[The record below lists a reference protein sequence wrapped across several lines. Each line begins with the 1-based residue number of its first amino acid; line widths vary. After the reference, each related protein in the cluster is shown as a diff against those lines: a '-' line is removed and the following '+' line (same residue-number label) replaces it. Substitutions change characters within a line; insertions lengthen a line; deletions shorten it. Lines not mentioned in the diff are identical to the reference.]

1 MAKQILFGRDL
12 KKKLLQGVDTLADTV
27 KVSLGPKGRNVIL
40 DKGYGS
46 PAIVDDGV
54 SIAKEIELKDPFE
67 NMGAKLVYEVA
78 SNTNEMAGDG
88 TTTSTVLAQ
97 AIIHQGFKAL
107 EKGANPV
114 LVKQGVDRAG
124 KAVAEA
130 LLKKSRPL
138 KTRADIENVATI
150 SAGSA
155 DIGKIIAEAM
165 EKVSK
170 NGVINVDESK
180 GFDTELQVVEGL
192 QYDKGFLSPYFVT
205 NRETMTVELEDPLVL
220 VTDQKIATIQDILPV
235 LEQVVKMGKPLLII
249 AEDVETEVTNT
260 LIVNKLRG
268 TFNVVVTKAPGFGDS
283 QKDQLQDIAILTGA
297 KFITKD
303 LALKLSDTS
312 VDDLGT
318 ITRAIIK
325 KDTTTLVGGSSKN
338 PYLEDRMKE
347 IEGLIAKSTSEYDKK
362 NLQERLAKLSGGVA
376 VIKVGATT
384 ETELKEKKLHIEDA
398 LNATKAAVLEGIVPG
413 GGAALMEVYNELK
426 DTLKDENTDVQRGI
440 QAVLDALSAP
450 LLNIAENAGFNGV
463 DIIEK
468 QKTQKPEFGFDAKL
482 GRWVNLIQEGIID
495 PTKVTR
501 SAILNATSIS
511 ALLVTSEAAV
521 TDIKEEK
528 ASPAPMM
535 PNPGDMY

>member
-1 MAKQILFGRDL
+1 MAKQILFGRDFKAKIL
-12 KKKLLQGVDTLADTV
+12 KGVDTLADVV
-27 KVSLGPKGRNVIL
+27 KVSLGPKGRNVVL

-46 PAIVDDGV
+46 PSIVDDGV

-97 AIIHQGFKAL
+97 AMIHQGFKAL

-114 LVKQGVDRAG
+114 LVKQGIEKAGREVADR
-124 KAVAEA
+124 

-138 KTRADIENVATI
+138 KTKADIENVATI

-155 DIGKIIAEAM
+155 EIGKIIADAM

-205 NRETMTVELEDPLVL
+205 NRETMTIELEDPLVL
-220 VTDQKIATIQDILPV
+220 VTDQKIATVQDILPV
-235 LEQVVKMGKPLLII
+235 LEQVVKAGKPLLII
-249 AEDVETEVTNT
+249 ADDVENEVTNT

-268 TFNVVVTKAPGFGDS
+268 TFNVVVTKAPGFGDA
-283 QKDQLQDIAILTGA
+283 QKDQLQDIAILTQS
-297 KFITKD
+297 KFVTKD
-303 LALKLSDTS
+303 LALKLSEVS
-312 VDDLGT
+312 IDDLGT
-318 ITRAIIK
+318 IGRAIIK
-325 KDTTTLVGGSSKN
+325 KDTTTLVGGSKKN
-338 PYLEDRMKE
+338 PDITNRIKELEVQIK
-347 IEGLIAKSTSEYDKK
+347 KSTSEYDKK
-362 NLQERLAKLSGGVA
+362 NLQERLAKLAGGIA

-398 LNATKAAVLEGIVPG
+398 LNATKAAVLEGIVAG
-413 GGAALMEVYNELK
+413 GGATLMEIYNELK
-426 DTLKDENTDVQRGI
+426 DTFKDENVDVQRGI
-440 QAVLDALSAP
+440 QAVLDSLSAP
-450 LLNIAENAGFNGV
+450 LFYIAENAGFNGADIV
-463 DIIEK
+463 DN
-468 QKTQKPEFGFDAKL
+468 QKKQKPEFGFDAKR
-482 GRWVNLIQEGIID
+482 GVWVNLIKEGIID

-501 SAILNATSIS
+501 SAVLNATSIS
-511 ALLVTSEAAV
+511 ALLVTSEAGV
-521 TDIKEEK
+521 TEIKEDK
-528 ASPAPMM
+528 PSAPAI

>member
-1 MAKQILFGRDL
+1 MAKQILFGRDFKL
-12 KKKLLQGVDTLADTV
+12 KVLKGVDTLADVV
-27 KVSLGPKGRNVIL
+27 KVSLGPKGRNVVL

-46 PAIVDDGV
+46 PSIVDDGV

-97 AIIHQGFKAL
+97 AMIHQGFKAL

-114 LVKQGVDRAG
+114 LVKQGIEKAG
-124 KAVAEA
+124 KEVAER

-138 KTRADIENVATI
+138 KNRADIENVATI

-155 DIGKIIAEAM
+155 EIGKIIADAM
-165 EKVSK
+165 QKVSQ

-180 GFDTELQVVEGL
+180 GFDTELSVVEGM
-192 QYDKGFLSPYFVT
+192 QYDKGYLSPYFVT

-220 VTDQKIATIQDILPV
+220 VTDQKVATVQDILPV
-235 LEQVVKMGKPLLII
+235 LEQVVKAGKPLLII
-249 AEDVETEVTNT
+249 ADDVENEVTNT

-283 QKDQLQDIAILTGA
+283 QKDQLQDIAILTEG
-297 KFITKD
+297 KFVTKD
-303 LALKLSDTS
+303 LAMKLSEVS
-312 VDDLGT
+312 IDDLGT
-318 ITRAIIK
+318 IGRAIIK
-325 KDTTTLVGGSSKN
+325 KDTTTLVGGSHKN
-338 PYLEDRMKE
+338 PAIANRIKELES
-347 IEGLIAKSTSEYDKK
+347 LIKKSTSEYDKK

-398 LNATKAAVLEGIVPG
+398 LNATKAAVLEGIVAG
-413 GGAALMEVYNELK
+413 GGATLMEIYNELK
-426 DTLKDENTDVQRGI
+426 DTFKDENVDVQRGI
-440 QAVLDALSAP
+440 QAVLDSLSAP
-450 LLNIAENAGFNGV
+450 LFQIAENAGFNGG
-463 DIIEK
+463 DIVEN
-468 QKTQKPEFGFDAKL
+468 QKKQKPEFGFDAKK
-482 GRWVNLIQEGIID
+482 GQWVNLIKEGIID

-501 SAILNATSIS
+501 SAVLNATSIS
-511 ALLVTSEAAV
+511 ALLVTSEAGV
-521 TDIKEEK
+521 TEIKEDK
-528 ASPAPMM
+528 PAAPAM

>member
-1 MAKQILFGRDL
+1 MAKQILFGRDFKQKVL
-12 KKKLLQGVDTLADTV
+12 KGVDTLADTV
-27 KVSLGPKGRNVIL
+27 KVSLGPKGRNVVL

-46 PAIVDDGV
+46 PSIVDDGV

-97 AIIHQGFKAL
+97 AMIHQGFKAL

-114 LVKQGVDRAG
+114 LVKQGIERAG
-124 KAVAEA
+124 KEVADR

-138 KTRADIENVATI
+138 KNRADIENVATI
-150 SAGSA
+150 SAGSQE
-155 DIGKIIAEAM
+155 IGKIIADAM
-165 EKVSK
+165 EKVSQ

-192 QYDKGFLSPYFVT
+192 QYDKGYLSPYFVS

-220 VTDQKIATIQDILPV
+220 VTDQKVATVQDILPV
-235 LEQVVKMGKPLLII
+235 LEQVVKAGKPLLII
-249 AEDVETEVTNT
+249 ADDVENEVTNT

-283 QKDQLQDIAILTGA
+283 QKEQLQDIAILTEG

-303 LALKLSDTS
+303 LAMKLSEVTI
-312 VDDLGT
+312 DDLGT

-325 KDTTTLVGGSSKN
+325 KDTTTLVGGSQKN
-338 PYLEDRMKE
+338 PAITNRIKELENQIK
-347 IEGLIAKSTSEYDKK
+347 KTTSEYDKK

-398 LNATKAAVLEGIVPG
+398 LNATKAAVLEGIVAG
-413 GGAALMEVYNELK
+413 GGATLMEIYNELK
-426 DTLKDENTDVQRGI
+426 DTLKDENVDVQRGI
-440 QAVLDALSAP
+440 QAVLDSLTAP
-450 LLNIAENAGFNGV
+450 LFHIAENAGFNGA
-463 DIIEK
+463 DIIEN
-468 QKTQKPEFGFDAKL
+468 QKKQKPEFGFDAK
-482 GRWVNLIQEGIID
+482 GGQWVNLIKEGIID

-501 SAILNATSIS
+501 SAVLNATSIS
-511 ALLVTSEAAV
+511 ALLVTS
-521 TDIKEEK
+521 
-528 ASPAPMM
+528 
-535 PNPGDMY
+535 

>member
-1 MAKQILFGRDL
+1 MAKQILFGRDFKAKIL
-12 KKKLLQGVDTLADTV
+12 KGVDTLADVV

-46 PAIVDDGV
+46 PSIVDDGV

-97 AIIHQGFKAL
+97 AMIHQGFKAL

-114 LVKQGVDRAG
+114 LVKQGIEKAG
-124 KAVAEA
+124 KEVAER

-138 KTRADIENVATI
+138 KSKADIENVATI

-155 DIGKIIAEAM
+155 EIGKIIADAM
-165 EKVSK
+165 EKVSQ

-205 NRETMTVELEDPLVL
+205 NRETMSIELEDPLVL
-220 VTDQKIATIQDILPV
+220 VTDQKIATVQDILPV
-235 LEQVVKMGKPLLII
+235 LEQVVKAGKPLLII
-249 AEDVETEVTNT
+249 ADDVENEVTNT
-260 LIVNKLRG
+260 LIVNKMRG
-268 TFNVVVTKAPGFGDS
+268 TFNVVVTKAPGFGDA
-283 QKDQLQDIAILTGA
+283 QKDQLQDIAILTES
-297 KFITKD
+297 KFVTKD
-303 LALKLSDTS
+303 LALKLSEVS
-312 VDDLGT
+312 IDDLGT
-318 ITRAIIK
+318 IGRAIIK
-325 KDTTTLVGGSSKN
+325 KDTTTLVGGSHKN
-338 PYLEDRMKE
+338 PAITNRVKELEIQIK
-347 IEGLIAKSTSEYDKK
+347 KSTSEYDKK
-362 NLQERLAKLSGGVA
+362 NLQERLAKLAGGIA

-398 LNATKAAVLEGIVPG
+398 LNATKAAVLEGIVAG
-413 GGAALMEVYNELK
+413 GGATLMEIYNELK
-426 DTLKDENTDVQRGI
+426 DTFKDDNVDVQRGI
-440 QAVLDALSAP
+440 QAVLDSLSAP
-450 LLNIAENAGFNGV
+450 LFYIAENAGFNGADIV
-463 DIIEK
+463 DN
-468 QKTQKPEFGFDAKL
+468 QKKQKPEFGFDAKR
-482 GRWVNLIQEGIID
+482 GVWVNLIKEGIID

-501 SAILNATSIS
+501 SAVLNATSIS
-511 ALLVTSEAAV
+511 ALLVTSEAGV
-521 TDIKEEK
+521 TEIKEDK
-528 ASPAPMM
+528 PSAPAM

>member
-1 MAKQILFGRDL
+1 
-12 KKKLLQGVDTLADTV
+12 
-27 KVSLGPKGRNVIL
+27 
-40 DKGYGS
+40 
-46 PAIVDDGV
+46 
-54 SIAKEIELKDPFE
+54 
-67 NMGAKLVYEVA
+67 
-78 SNTNEMAGDG
+78 
-88 TTTSTVLAQ
+88 
-97 AIIHQGFKAL
+97 
-107 EKGANPV
+107 
-114 LVKQGVDRAG
+114 
-124 KAVAEA
+124 
-130 LLKKSRPL
+130 
-138 KTRADIENVATI
+138 
-150 SAGSA
+150 
-155 DIGKIIAEAM
+155 
-165 EKVSK
+165 
-170 NGVINVDESK
+170 
-180 GFDTELQVVEGL
+180 
-192 QYDKGFLSPYFVT
+192 
-205 NRETMTVELEDPLVL
+205 
-220 VTDQKIATIQDILPV
+220 
-235 LEQVVKMGKPLLII
+235 
-249 AEDVETEVTNT
+249 
-260 LIVNKLRG
+260 
-268 TFNVVVTKAPGFGDS
+268 
-283 QKDQLQDIAILTGA
+283 
-297 KFITKD
+297 
-303 LALKLSDTS
+303 
-312 VDDLGT
+312 
-318 ITRAIIK
+318 
-325 KDTTTLVGGSSKN
+325 
-338 PYLEDRMKE
+338 MKE

-440 QAVLDALSAP
+440 QAVLDALSAQ

>member
-1 MAKQILFGRDL
+1 MAKQILFGRDFKAKIL
-12 KKKLLQGVDTLADTV
+12 KGVDTLADVV
-27 KVSLGPKGRNVIL
+27 KVSLGPKGRNVVL

-46 PAIVDDGV
+46 PSIVDDGV

-97 AIIHQGFKAL
+97 AMIHQGFKAL

-114 LVKQGVDRAG
+114 LVKQGIEKAG
-124 KAVAEA
+124 KEVADR

-138 KTRADIENVATI
+138 KTKADIENVATI

-155 DIGKIIAEAM
+155 EIGKIIADAM

-205 NRETMTVELEDPLVL
+205 NRETMTIELEDPLVL
-220 VTDQKIATIQDILPV
+220 VTDQKIATVQDILPV
-235 LEQVVKMGKPLLII
+235 LEQVVKAGKPLLII
-249 AEDVETEVTNT
+249 ADDVENEVTNT

-268 TFNVVVTKAPGFGDS
+268 TFNVVVTKAPGFGDA
-283 QKDQLQDIAILTGA
+283 QKDQLQDIAILTQS
-297 KFITKD
+297 KFVTKD
-303 LALKLSDTS
+303 LALKLSEVS
-312 VDDLGT
+312 IDDLGT
-318 ITRAIIK
+318 IGRAIIK
-325 KDTTTLVGGSSKN
+325 KDTTTLVGGSKKN
-338 PYLEDRMKE
+338 PEITNRIKELEVQIK
-347 IEGLIAKSTSEYDKK
+347 KSTSEYDKK
-362 NLQERLAKLSGGVA
+362 NLQERLAKLAGGIA

-398 LNATKAAVLEGIVPG
+398 LNATKAAVLEGIVAG
-413 GGAALMEVYNELK
+413 GGATLMEIYNELK
-426 DTLKDENTDVQRGI
+426 DTFKDENVDVQRGI
-440 QAVLDALSAP
+440 QAVLDSLSAP
-450 LLNIAENAGFNGV
+450 LFYIAENAGFNGADIV
-463 DIIEK
+463 DN
-468 QKTQKPEFGFDAKL
+468 QKKQKPEFGFDAKR
-482 GRWVNLIQEGIID
+482 GVWVNLIKEGIID

-501 SAILNATSIS
+501 SAVLNATSIS
-511 ALLVTSEAAV
+511 ALLVTSEAGV
-521 TDIKEEK
+521 TEIKEDK
-528 ASPAPMM
+528 PSAPAM

>member
-1 MAKQILFGRDL
+1 MAKQILFGRDFKAKIL
-12 KKKLLQGVDTLADTV
+12 KGVDTLADV
-27 KVSLGPKGRNVIL
+27 VIVSLGPKGRNVVL

-46 PAIVDDGV
+46 PSIVDDGV

-97 AIIHQGFKAL
+97 AMIHQGFKAL

-114 LVKQGVDRAG
+114 LVKQGIERAG
-124 KAVAEA
+124 KEVADR

-155 DIGKIIAEAM
+155 EIGKFIADAM

-180 GFDTELQVVEGL
+180 GFDTELQVVEGM
-192 QYDKGFLSPYFVT
+192 QYDKGYLSPYFVT

-220 VTDQKIATIQDILPV
+220 VTDQKISTVQDILPV
-235 LEQVVKMGKPLLII
+235 LEQVVKAGKPLFII
-249 AEDVETEVTNT
+249 ADDVENEVTNT

-268 TFNVVVTKAPGFGDS
+268 TFNVVVTKAPGFGDA
-283 QKDQLQDIAILTGA
+283 QKDQLQDIAILTQS
-297 KFITKD
+297 KFVTKD
-303 LALKLSDTS
+303 LSMKLSEVTI
-312 VDDLGT
+312 DDLGT
-318 ITRAIIK
+318 IGRAIIK
-325 KDTTTLVGGSSKN
+325 KDTTTLVGGSKKN
-338 PYLEDRMKE
+338 PAIANRIKELET
-347 IEGLIAKSTSEYDKK
+347 LIKKSTSDYDKK

-398 LNATKAAVLEGIVPG
+398 LNATKAAVLEGIVAG
-413 GGAALMEVYNELK
+413 GGATLMEIYNELK
-426 DTLKDENTDVQRGI
+426 DTLKDENVDVQRGI
-440 QAVLDALSAP
+440 QAVLDSLSAP
-450 LLNIAENAGFNGV
+450 LFYIAENAGFNGADIV
-463 DIIEK
+463 DQ
-468 QKTQKPEFGFDAKL
+468 QKKQKPEFGFDAKR
-482 GRWVNLIQEGIID
+482 GQWVNLIKEGIID

-501 SAILNATSIS
+501 SAVLNATSIS
-511 ALLVTSEAAV
+511 ALLVTSEAGV
-521 TDIKEEK
+521 TEIKEDK
-528 ASPAPMM
+528 PAAPAM
-535 PNPGDMY
+535 PNPGEMY

>member
-1 MAKQILFGRDL
+1 MAKQILFGRDFKL
-12 KKKLLQGVDTLADTV
+12 KVLKGVDTLADVV
-27 KVSLGPKGRNVIL
+27 KVSLGPKGRNVVL

-46 PAIVDDGV
+46 PSIVDDGV

-97 AIIHQGFKAL
+97 AMIHQGFKAL

-114 LVKQGVDRAG
+114 LVKQGIEKAG
-124 KAVAEA
+124 KEVAER

-138 KTRADIENVATI
+138 KNRADIENVATI

-155 DIGKIIAEAM
+155 EIGKIIADAM
-165 EKVSK
+165 QKVSQ

-180 GFDTELQVVEGL
+180 GFDTELSVVEGM
-192 QYDKGFLSPYFVT
+192 QYDKGYLSPYFVT

-220 VTDQKIATIQDILPV
+220 VTDQKVATVQDILPV
-235 LEQVVKMGKPLLII
+235 LEQVVKAGKPLLII
-249 AEDVETEVTNT
+249 ADDVENEVTNT

-283 QKDQLQDIAILTGA
+283 QKDQLQDIAILTEG
-297 KFITKD
+297 KFVTKD
-303 LALKLSDTS
+303 LAMKLSEVS
-312 VDDLGT
+312 IDDLGT
-318 ITRAIIK
+318 IGRAIIK
-325 KDTTTLVGGSSKN
+325 KDTTTLVGGSHKN
-338 PYLEDRMKE
+338 PAIANRIKELES
-347 IEGLIAKSTSEYDKK
+347 LIKKSTSEYDKK

-398 LNATKAAVLEGIVPG
+398 LNATKAAVLEGIVAG
-413 GGAALMEVYNELK
+413 GGATLMEIYNELK
-426 DTLKDENTDVQRGI
+426 DTFKDENVDIQRGI
-440 QAVLDALSAP
+440 QAVLDSLSAP
-450 LLNIAENAGFNGV
+450 LFQIAENAGFNGG
-463 DIIEK
+463 DIVEN
-468 QKTQKPEFGFDAKL
+468 QKRQKPEFGFDAKK
-482 GRWVNLIQEGIID
+482 GQWVNLIKEGIID

-501 SAILNATSIS
+501 SAVLNATSIS
-511 ALLVTSEAAV
+511 ALLVTSEAGV
-521 TDIKEEK
+521 TEIKEDK
-528 ASPAPMM
+528 PAAPAM
-535 PNPGDMY
+535 PNPGEMY

>member
-1 MAKQILFGRDL
+1 MAKQILFGRDFKAKIL
-12 KKKLLQGVDTLADTV
+12 KGVDTLADVV
-27 KVSLGPKGRNVIL
+27 KVSLGPKGRNVVL

-97 AIIHQGFKAL
+97 AMIHQGFKAL

-114 LVKQGVDRAG
+114 LVKQGIEKAG
-124 KAVAEA
+124 KEVAER

-138 KTRADIENVATI
+138 KSKADIENVATI

-155 DIGKIIAEAM
+155 EIGKIIADAM
-165 EKVSK
+165 EKVSQ

-205 NRETMTVELEDPLVL
+205 NRETMTIELEDPLVL
-220 VTDQKIATIQDILPV
+220 VTDQKIATVQDILPV
-235 LEQVVKMGKPLLII
+235 LEQVVKAGKPLLII
-249 AEDVETEVTNT
+249 ADDVENEVTNT
-260 LIVNKLRG
+260 LIVNKMRG
-268 TFNVVVTKAPGFGDS
+268 TFNVVVTKAPGFGDA
-283 QKDQLQDIAILTGA
+283 QKDQLQDIAILTES
-297 KFITKD
+297 KFVTKD
-303 LALKLSDTS
+303 LGLKLSEVS
-312 VDDLGT
+312 IDDLGT
-318 ITRAIIK
+318 IGRAIIK
-325 KDTTTLVGGSSKN
+325 KDTTTLVGGSQKN
-338 PYLEDRMKE
+338 PAITNRVKELEIQIK
-347 IEGLIAKSTSEYDKK
+347 KSTSEYDKK
-362 NLQERLAKLSGGVA
+362 NLQERLAKLAGGIA

-398 LNATKAAVLEGIVPG
+398 LNATKAAVLEGIVAG
-413 GGAALMEVYNELK
+413 GGATLMEIYNDLK
-426 DTLKDENTDVQRGI
+426 DTFKDDNVDVQRGI
-440 QAVLDALSAP
+440 QAVLDSLSAP
-450 LLNIAENAGFNGV
+450 LFYIAENAGFNGADIV
-463 DIIEK
+463 DN
-468 QKTQKPEFGFDAKL
+468 QKKQKPEFGFDAKN
-482 GRWVNLIQEGIID
+482 GVWVNLIKEGIID

-501 SAILNATSIS
+501 SAVLNATSIS
-511 ALLVTSEAAV
+511 ALLVTSEAGV
-521 TDIKEEK
+521 TEIKEDK
-528 ASPAPMM
+528 PSAPAM

>member
-1 MAKQILFGRDL
+1 MAKQILFGRDFKAKIL
-12 KKKLLQGVDTLADTV
+12 KGVDTLADVV

-46 PAIVDDGV
+46 PSIVDDGV
-54 SIAKEIELKDPFE
+54 TIAKEIELKDPFE

-97 AIIHQGFKAL
+97 AMIHQGFKAL

-114 LVKQGVDRAG
+114 LVKQGIEKAG
-124 KAVAEA
+124 KEVAER

-138 KTRADIENVATI
+138 KSRADIENVATI

-155 DIGKIIAEAM
+155 EIGKIIADAM
-165 EKVSK
+165 EKVSQ

-205 NRETMTVELEDPLVL
+205 NRETMTIELEDPLVL
-220 VTDQKIATIQDILPV
+220 VTDQKIATVQDILPV
-235 LEQVVKMGKPLLII
+235 LEQVVKAGKPLLII
-249 AEDVETEVTNT
+249 ADDVENEVTNT

-268 TFNVVVTKAPGFGDS
+268 TFNVVVTKAPGFGDA
-283 QKDQLQDIAILTGA
+283 QKDQLQDIAILTES
-297 KFITKD
+297 KFVTKD
-303 LALKLSDTS
+303 LSMKLSEVTIDQ
-312 VDDLGT
+312 LGT
-318 ITRAIIK
+318 IGRAIIK
-325 KDTTTLVGGSSKN
+325 KDTTTLVGGSKKN
-338 PYLEDRMKE
+338 PEVTNRIKELEIQIK
-347 IEGLIAKSTSEYDKK
+347 KSTSEYDKK
-362 NLQERLAKLSGGVA
+362 NLQERLAKLAGGIA

-398 LNATKAAVLEGIVPG
+398 LNATKAAVLEGIVAG
-413 GGAALMEVYNELK
+413 GGATLMEIYNDLK
-426 DTLKDENTDVQRGI
+426 DTFKDDNVDVQRGI
-440 QAVLDALSAP
+440 QAVLDSLSAP
-450 LLNIAENAGFNGV
+450 LFYIAENAGFNGADIV
-463 DIIEK
+463 DN
-468 QKTQKPEFGFDAKL
+468 QKKQKPEFGFDAKR
-482 GRWVNLIQEGIID
+482 GTWVNLIKEGIID

-501 SAILNATSIS
+501 SAVLNATSIS
-511 ALLVTSEAAV
+511 ALLVTSEAGV
-521 TDIKEEK
+521 TEIKEDK
-528 ASPAPMM
+528 PSAPAM